1 MAIVVN
7 IFITILELE
16 SFYFHNLITI
26 NHHLLPIYMKT
37 STDKTK
43 ADKESRP

>member
-16 SFYFHNLITI
+16 SYYFHNLISM
-26 NHHLLPIYMKT
+26 NHHLLPIYKKT
-37 STDKTK
+37 LTDKTK